1 MNKLLLTL
9 VLSCLLSITVFAQ
22 EDFRNNPPE
31 PGPAPQIELGDY
43 EQFTLDNGLQVIVV
57 ENHKIPRVSF
67 QVFVDVPLHR
77 EEAYAGVS
85 SMAGQLLRTGTSS
98 RSKGDIDEAVDFI
111 GASFNTS
118 SRGMFGASLTKHQ
131 DALLDIMTDVLYNP
145 SFPEDELEKLKKQ
158 TISNLASQKDSPEA
172 IASNVSQVLRYGK
185 DHPYGEL
192 TTEETVGQIDLD
204 KCKNYYETYF
214 KPNISYLVI
223 VGDINM
229 QEAKTVAEKHFG
241 KWERGEVEKTGFDM
255 PEAPAETQVAF
266 IDKTGAVQSTI
277 NVTYP
282 LQLRP
287 GTQESITARVLNG
300 VLGSSGTSR
309 LFTNLREDKG
319 FTYGAYSEIEDDPY
333 VGYFSAS
340 ADVRNEVTD
349 SAITEFL
356 YEMERIRKEPVS
368 EEEIE
373 SVKAKTAGAFARG
386 LESPQTIARYALNT
400 ARYDMPKDFY
410 QNYLK
415 KLSAV
420 DGKAVAE
427 AAQRYVKPE
436 AAHIVVVGNKDEVAG
451 ELTSFDANEEVTY
464 YDMYGNVIE
473 AGESMPVNTSAEE
486 VINAYLQAIGT
497 REKLAQVKDFE
508 MTMTT
513 SVQGMQMEMTRKQ
526 KRPNKFSMSVEVN
539 GMVMQEQRFD
549 GEEGV
554 MVAQGQKQ
562 QMEGKQL
569 EAMATQAIPFPE
581 AEYLEK
587 GFQVEMKGVEKVNGS
602 DAYKI
607 LVTQPGGDK
616 VTEFYDAETNFKVR
630 TVQTQDGPNGQM
642 TITNDLSDYKEVAGI
657 MWPHTLTTSGLMP
670 MPLKLEVTTIE
681 VNKGIDDT
689 EFEVE

>member
-1 MNKLLLTL
+1 MNKFLLTS
-9 VLSCLLSITVFAQ
+9 VLSCLLSITVLAQ
-22 EDFRNNPPE
+22 EDFRKNPPE

-77 EEAYAGVS
+77 EEEYAGVS
-85 SMAGQLLRTGTSS
+85 TMAGQLLRTGTTS
-98 RSKGDIDEAVDFI
+98 RSKSEIDEAVDFI

-118 SRGMFGASLTKHQ
+118 SRGMFGAGLTKHQ

-158 TISNLASQKDSPEA
+158 TISNLASQKDNPGA

-192 TTEETVGQIDLD
+192 TTEETVENIDLE

-223 VGDINM
+223 VGDINTE
-229 QEAKTVAEKHFG
+229 EAKTIAEKYFG
-241 KWERGEVEKTGFDM
+241 QWERGEVEKNDFDM
-255 PEAPAETQVAF
+255 PESPEDPQIAF
-266 IDKTGAVQSTI
+266 VDKTGAVQSTI
-277 NVTYP
+277 NITYP

-287 GTQESITARVLNG
+287 GTQEAITARVLNG

-309 LFTNLREDKG
+309 LFVNLREDKG
-319 FTYGAYSEIEDDPY
+319 FTYGAYSQIEDDPY

-349 SAITEFL
+349 SSVTEFL
-356 YEMERIRKEPVS
+356 YEMERIAEEPVP

-373 SVKAKTAGAFARG
+373 AVKAKLAGAFARG

-400 ARYDMPKDFY
+400 ARYDMPGDFY

-415 KLSAV
+415 RLSEV
-420 DGKAVAE
+420 DGEAIAKAAR
-427 AAQRYVKPE
+427 QYINPE
-436 AAHIVVVGNKDEVAG
+436 AAHIIVVGNKDEVA
-451 ELTSFDANEEVTY
+451 EKLTAFDADGEVTF
-464 YDMYGNVIE
+464 YDMYGNVVE
-473 AGESMPVNTSAEE
+473 ASAEMPVSVTAEE
-486 VINAYLQAIGT
+486 VIKGYLQAIGT
-497 REKLAQVKDFE
+497 REKLATVKDVK
-508 MTMTT
+508 MTMKT
-513 SVQGMQMEMTRKQ
+513 SVQGMEMQMTRKQ
-526 KRPNKFSMSVEVN
+526 KRPDKFSMSVEVN

-554 MVAQGQKQ
+554 MIAQGQKQ
-562 QMEGKQL
+562 QMDGEQL
-569 EAMATQAIPFPE
+569 EAMASQAIPFLE
-581 AEYLEK
+581 ATYLED
-587 GFQVEMKGVEKVNGS
+587 GYTLELKGVEKVNGG

-607 LVTQPGGDK
+607 LVTRPTGDK
-616 VTEFYDAETNFKVR
+616 VTEFYDAETNYKIR
-630 TVQTQDGPNGQM
+630 EVQTQDGPQGQM
-642 TITNDLSDYKEVAGI
+642 TITNDFSDYKEVAGI
-657 MWPHTLTTSGLMP
+657 LWPHTMTTSGLMP
-670 MPLKLEVTTIE
+670 MPLKLEVTGIE
-681 VNKGIDDT
+681 VNKGIDDS